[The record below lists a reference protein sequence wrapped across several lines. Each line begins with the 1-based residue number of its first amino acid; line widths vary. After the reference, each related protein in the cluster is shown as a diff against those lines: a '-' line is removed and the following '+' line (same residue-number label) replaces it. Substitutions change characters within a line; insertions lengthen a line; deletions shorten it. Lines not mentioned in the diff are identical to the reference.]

1 MDHLME
7 LQNKQSEIRRHIAQ
21 LSAQLHAGERVRG
34 TADLSIRYME
44 TLSSSSQVY
53 KPLGKLYVATSKDNL
68 AQELA
73 LTIEKSKAE
82 STRLEVGYSFSSLNG
97 SLLINMGCERKRL
110 YVTSSR
116 QNSISV
122 IRRLKTLL
130 IKLTKSSSYRAWLRR
145 STSGESCLQCVTTWY
160 LLPGSSVDSSEEIH
174 RGRLRS

>member
-1 MDHLME
+1 MTSMDHLME

-82 STRLEVGYSFSSLNG
+82 STRLETLRDQFAAKLDQCNSEIEDA
-97 SLLINMGCERKRL
+97 INQIDK
-110 YVTSSR
+110 
-116 QNSISV
+116 
-122 IRRLKTLL
+122 K
-130 IKLTKSSSYRAWLRR
+130 
-145 STSGESCLQCVTTWY
+145 
-160 LLPGSSVDSSEEIH
+160 
-174 RGRLRS
+174 